1 MLWKSHQAK
10 AVPKGKLTVLAQ
22 FIKKEEEGLKSKE
35 LRIHLRKLEK
45 EQEKKAISHNL
56 YLSQRELTCWRSKKD
71 CTLFTYLFINGLF

>member
-10 AVPKGKLTVLAQ
+10 AVPRGKLTVLAQ

-45 EQEKKAISHNL
+45 EQEKKPYHTIFIFRRGNWLAGEARKTVHSL
-56 YLSQRELTCWRSKKD
+56 LTF
-71 CTLFTYLFINGLF
+71 L